1 MNEEYEGCRLR
12 PAALQDAQALLEIT
26 NDAEVMRY
34 YGLVGSFYTRLDEA
48 VEEIHWFRG
57 LEAEGGGRWVIADAD
72 NHYIGD
78 IGFFDYNAENKT
90 VELGY
95 KLAKNYWNR
104 GLTGFFMR
112 QVLAWGFA
120 RRDYNRVCAYVEPE
134 NTASKAV
141 LSRNGFVHEGRLRDV
156 ERGRAGFIDLE
167 VYSLL
172 RREYLAA

>member
-1 MNEEYEGCRLR
+1 M
-12 PAALQDAQALLEIT
+12 QDAQALFEIT

-34 YGLVGSFYTRLDEA
+34 YGLAGSFYSNLEEAADE
-48 VEEIHWFRG
+48 IRWFQG
-57 LEAEGGGRWVIADAD
+57 LEAQGGGRWVIADSD
-72 NHYIGD
+72 NRYIGD

-95 KLAKNYWNR
+95 KLVSSHWNR
-104 GLTGFFMR
+104 GLTSFFMR

-120 RRDYNRVCAYVEPE
+120 NRDYNRVYAYVEPE
-134 NTASKAV
+134 NIASKAV
-141 LSRNGFVHEGRLRDV
+141 LTRNAFVREGLLRDV